1 MAGIYSVIQQ
11 AEQME
16 EITRKN
22 NPAFLHYLQ
31 RALLLA
37 LQEQG
42 TLRIAEYRRAE
53 ENLFR
58 QYHSGTGGAA
68 Q

>member
-1 MAGIYSVIQQ
+1 MAGVYSVFQQ

-22 NPAFLHYLQ
+22 NPAFLHHLQ

-42 TLRIAEYRRAE
+42 ILRISEYRRAE
-53 ENLFR
+53 EKLLQ
-58 QYHSGTGGAA
+58 QYRGPAGGAG
-68 Q
+68 